1 VLTIGQPALCQG
13 DGSADNHSERK
24 AFGRDGRCP
33 SVFDRRIVTEFRETF
48 HHSKKGFL
56 RFASYLFFS
65 IEEKERE
72 KVILLYRE
80 KR

>member
-1 VLTIGQPALCQG
+1 MNGTQG
-13 DGSADNHSERK
+13 DGSSVLTKADISILTNNPP
-24 AFGRDGRCP
+24 C
-33 SVFDRRIVTEFRETF
+33 VDRRIVTEFRKTF
-48 HHSKKGFL
+48 YHSKKGFL

-72 KVILLYRE
+72 KVVLLYRE